1 MRDVTKRLQRILS
14 ELESLESDMQQ
25 TNIRRSQTD
34 IAQQDILH
42 TIEIETFTT
51 ARGNYMLK
59 ELKRI
64 HKERRKAKD
73 DQAVLQ
79 SVMHTLK
86 GVKQRVECSIGSVT
100 GVNERQQERKVTK
113 GY

>member
-25 TNIRRSQTD
+25 TNIRKSKKD
-34 IAQQDILH
+34 LAQQDILH
-42 TIEIETFTT
+42 TIEIESFTS
-51 ARGNYMLK
+51 ARGNHLLK

-64 HKERRKAKD
+64 RKERRKAKD

-100 GVNERQQERKVTK
+100 GVIERQQERKVTK

>member
-1 MRDVTKRLQRILS
+1 MRDVTKRLQCILS
-14 ELESLESDMQQ
+14 ELESLKSDMQQ

-64 HKERRKAKD
+64 RKERRKAKD

-100 GVNERQQERKVTK
+100 GVIERQQERKVTK